1 MASRLPFSDIT
12 TIGARHPRNGNY
24 QYGPPALEGHA
35 LRGTGHGSRP
45 TLPWL
50 TITKSAVRAS
60 SWGLF
65 LAHNSILAILSAYKY
80 GHRTV
85 RHNTM
90 GLTAEHEPHQPP
102 MAMR

>member
-1 MASRLPFSDIT
+1 MGSISTGLPPSRATRSAAPGI
-12 TIGARHPRNGNY
+12 
-24 QYGPPALEGHA
+24 
-35 LRGTGHGSRP
+35 GSRP

-85 RHNTM
+85 RYNTM

>member
-1 MASRLPFSDIT
+1 MGIISTGLPLSRATRSATPGSI
-12 TIGARHPRNGNY
+12 
-24 QYGPPALEGHA
+24 
-35 LRGTGHGSRP
+35 GSRP